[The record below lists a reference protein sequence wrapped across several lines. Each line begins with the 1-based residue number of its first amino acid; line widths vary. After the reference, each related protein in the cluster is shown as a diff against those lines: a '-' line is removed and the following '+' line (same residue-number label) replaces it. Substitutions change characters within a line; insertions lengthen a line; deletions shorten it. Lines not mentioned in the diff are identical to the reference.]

1 MLLYSVS
8 DDYINYLLTIDR
20 NVMFNKDRPYAGL
33 LFELNEQKWYAPLTS
48 FKEVFSLKFMY

>member
-33 LFELNEQKWYAPLTS
+33 LFELNDRHTMKQGSRSPR
-48 FKEVFSLKFMY
+48 